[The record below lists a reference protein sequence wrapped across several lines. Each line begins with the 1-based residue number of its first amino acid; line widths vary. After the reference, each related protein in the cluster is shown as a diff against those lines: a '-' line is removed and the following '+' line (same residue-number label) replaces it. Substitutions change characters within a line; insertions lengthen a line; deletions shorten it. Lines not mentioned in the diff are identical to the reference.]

1 MAFDTSFID
10 GATKTV
16 PDTLKQSIGKL
27 IVVNAGE
34 ADPARKIHYASALI
48 THIRAALFYIAN
60 TTDQKEFSDI
70 LHGLMYN
77 ILRSEYD
84 VSKIQWAFNRIDA
97 LFVDKPRTRYDL
109 MLVNDIALIQQCRN
123 NWKTANSR
131 YFNSPDAW
139 ETSNDILADV
149 QDVLVEVATRWNLV
163 IIPRDMP
170 FNISQIPNL
179 TFAPSENTGTTPLD
193 E

>member
-1 MAFDTSFID
+1 MLDESFID
-10 GATKTV
+10 KSTKIV

-48 THIRAALFYIAN
+48 THIRAALFYISN
-60 TTDQKEFSDI
+60 SSDQREFSDMVHS
-70 LHGLMYN
+70 LVYN
-77 ILRSEYD
+77 ILRSEFD
-84 VSKIQWAFNRIDA
+84 VSKMQWALNRIEA
-97 LFVDKPRTRYDL
+97 LFVDKPRTRYDVML
-109 MLVNDIALIQQCRN
+109 MNDVALIQQCRN

-163 IIPRDMP
+163 IIPKDMP

-179 TFAPSENTGTTPLD
+179 TFAKEGSESTPLD

>member
-1 MAFDTSFID
+1 MPGELFVDKS
-10 GATKTV
+10 TKNV
-16 PDTLKQSIGKL
+16 PDTVKQSIGKL

-60 TTDQKEFSDI
+60 STDQREFSDI
-70 LHGLMYN
+70 LHSLMYN

-84 VSKIQWAFNRIDA
+84 ASKIGWAFNRIDS
-97 LFVDKPRTRYDL
+97 LFVDKPRTRYD
-109 MLVNDIALIQQCRN
+109 MLLLNDIALIQQCRN
-123 NWKTANSR
+123 NWRRANST

-139 ETSNDILADV
+139 ESSNEILADI
-149 QDVLVEVATRWNLV
+149 QDVLVEVAIRWNLV
-163 IIPRDMP
+163 IIPKDMP

-179 TFAPSENTGTTPLD
+179 AFAGQQQPTPLD
-193 E
+193 D

>member
-1 MAFDTSFID
+1 MALSETFID
-10 GATKTV
+10 KSTKNV

-48 THIRAALFYIAN
+48 THIRAALFQIAN
-60 TTDQKEFSDI
+60 NSDQREFSDI

-77 ILRSEYD
+77 ILKSEYD
-84 VSKIQWAFNRIDA
+84 ATKIGWAFNRIEA
-97 LFVDKPRTRYDL
+97 LFIDKPRTRYDM

-163 IIPRDMP
+163 IIPKDMP

-179 TFAPSENTGTTPLD
+179 TFAQDNTGTTPLD

>member
-1 MAFDTSFID
+1 MALDESFID
-10 GATKTV
+10 KSTKIV

-34 ADPARKIHYASALI
+34 ADPARKIHYASSLI

-60 TTDQKEFSDI
+60 SSNQKEFSDI
-70 LHGLMYN
+70 LHSLMYN
-77 ILRSEYD
+77 ILKSEYD
-84 VSKIQWAFNRIDA
+84 ASKIQWAFNRIDA

-163 IIPRDMP
+163 IIPKDMP

-179 TFAPSENTGTTPLD
+179 TFTQDKLDSTPLD